1 MILMDTIL
9 LLRYTARNYRRFKIN
24 IYRIFIYLS
33 SCFRKRWI
41 MFPNTNTQ
49 FMYPTRIP
57 FEESTI
63 YSKINIK
70 LPNMNNYPKFNV
82 RIFYERWILFYVK
95 AK

>member
-1 MILMDTIL
+1 
-9 LLRYTARNYRRFKIN
+9 
-24 IYRIFIYLS
+24 
-33 SCFRKRWI
+33 